1 MIYEVR
7 AQNYDPE
14 IHEEYLIHDT
24 PTLPYHYYYRDRTRS
39 TNIKIYREKT
49 RTDRRMQTIV

>member
-1 MIYEVR
+1 MYEDR

-24 PTLPYHYYYRDRTRS
+24 PTLPYHS
-39 TNIKIYREKT
+39 
-49 RTDRRMQTIV
+49 